1 MQEAISNPDG
11 TAARLRVGWVRA
23 AVKTGTAGDRRSG
36 YDAIVLGYLP
46 AGSPRVA
53 FGLIAEDAGL
63 AGVEGIRIL
72 QRFLNEW
79 RRDGPDI
86 LGVTRG
92 EYREVVITS
101 RGGDGTA
108 TVSLGMEGSRR

>member
-1 MQEAISNPDG
+1 MQEAISSPDG
-11 TAARLRVGWVRA
+11 TAARLGVGWIRT

-63 AGVEGIRIL
+63 AGIEGMRVL
-72 QRFLNEW
+72 QRFLTEW
-79 RRDGPDI
+79 RRNGPDF
-86 LGVTRG
+86 LAGPQG
-92 EYREVVITS
+92 GYREVMITS
-101 RGGDGTA
+101 GDGSVM
-108 TVSLGMEGSRR
+108 VSGGREGSRR